1 MTNTDTAV
9 VRNKSLAAFL
19 ALISCLILSLGCT
32 VPDRQSPNLG
42 KSYKLG
48 FSSQIINHDAPYD
61 RSPVDTLP
69 GDIANQI
76 YHKKYIPSLTEKK
89 ENKDS
94 ASQELGDMD

>member
-1 MTNTDTAV
+1 MTNTDTAEI
-9 VRNKSLAAFL
+9 RNKSLAAL
-19 ALISCLILSLGCT
+19 LTLISCLIFCLGCT
-32 VPDRQSPNLG
+32 ASDRQSSNLG

-76 YHKKYIPSLTEKK
+76 YHKKYISSLTEKK
-89 ENKDS
+89 KDKDS